1 MPPSSHDLP
10 SSPDGLP
17 CDASV
22 TSRPLVSAPLDADPA
37 HEAEP
42 ILPLDILFQDDVL
55 VVVQKPS
62 GLLVHRSPIDK
73 HETEFLLQRLRD
85 QIGMHV
91 FPVHRLDRPTSG
103 LMVFGL
109 SPEAA
114 RKLSAAFEEQ
124 QVSKRYLA
132 VVRGV
137 APEQER
143 LDYGLRKEEGRL
155 PKAQMPEQEAI
166 TDIRRLAQVELPVAI
181 DRYPQSR
188 FSLVEAR
195 PLTGRRHQIRR
206 HLSRRGYP
214 IIGDA
219 RHGKGN
225 YNRYFAST
233 LECPRLLLAAVGLEL
248 PHPEGGWLRL
258 SCPPDGAYAALLA
271 RFGWLGHLPERHA
284 IHQAE
289 RPESDLAG
297 RPTDDLPE

>member
-1 MPPSSHDLP
+1 MPRSPDTPNSDAPSSDVLSIDLIG
-10 SSPDGLP
+10 DGLVG
-17 CDASV
+17 DDLIDNDFEA
-22 TSRPLVSAPLDADPA
+22 AP
-37 HEAEP
+37 
-42 ILPLDILFQDDVL
+42 PLDILYQDDVL
-55 VVVQKPS
+55 VIVLKPS
-62 GLLVHRSPIDK
+62 GLLVHRSPIDR

-85 QIGMHV
+85 QIGQHV

-109 SPEAA
+109 SPSSA

-124 QVSKRYLA
+124 LVSKRYLA

-137 APEQER
+137 APEHER
-143 LDYGLRKEEGRL
+143 LDYGLRKEDGRL
-155 PKAQMPEQEAI
+155 PKAQMPEQDAI

-181 DRYPQSR
+181 DRYLQSR

-219 RHGKGN
+219 KHGKGI
-225 YNRYFAST
+225 YNRYFGTT

-248 PHPEGGWLRL
+248 PHPDGGWLSL
-258 SCPPDGAYAALLA
+258 SCPPQGAYEALMA
-271 RFGWLGHLPERHA
+271 RFGWLGHLPERYAKHLP
-284 IHQAE
+284 E
-289 RPESDLAG
+289 RPAVRWTTPPASDLS
-297 RPTDDLPE
+297 D

>member
-1 MPPSSHDLP
+1 MA
-10 SSPDGLP
+10 
-17 CDASV
+17 DATPTSLEAKSAEV
-22 TSRPLVSAPLDADPA
+22 TEP
-37 HEAEP
+37 AEP
-42 ILPLDILFQDDVL
+42 VELTEPAEPLDILFQDEVL
-55 VVVQKPS
+55 VVVHKPS

-85 QIGMHV
+85 QIGQHV

-109 SPEAA
+109 SPQAA
-114 RKLSAAFEEQ
+114 RKLSTAFEEQ

-132 VVRGV
+132 IVRGV
-137 APEQER
+137 APEQQR
-143 LDYGLRKEEGRL
+143 LDYGLRKEDGKL
-155 PKAQMPEQEAI
+155 PKAEMPEQEAI
-166 TDIRRLAQVELPVAI
+166 TDTRRLAQVELPIAI

-219 RHGKGN
+219 KHGKGN
-225 YNRYFAST
+225 YNRYFATT

-248 PHPEGGWLRL
+248 PHPEGGWLSL
-258 SCPPDGAYAALLA
+258 SCPPEGAYAALME
-271 RFGWLGHLPERHA
+271 RFGWLGHLPERYAEHL
-284 IHQAE
+284 AE
-289 RPESDLAG
+289 RPTRHWLDASA
-297 RPTDDLPE
+297 DDPAD